1 MIDARFVREGSF
13 SARTC
18 FSAGGHTFLCFEGFA
33 NPMFTSV
40 FDNRHALSAPSTGG
54 ALENADAP
62 HQPIVQRQANRGFP
76 GPMQQEPS
84 SGFS

>member
-62 HQPIVQRQANRGFP
+62 HQPIVQLQANSGFP

-84 SGFS
+84 SVFS